1 MREYYDSA
9 KEIIILSNSG
19 TGTALILNVLVPV
32 HEKDYNSLVELLRYR
47 TDNIMSQNR
56 CARET
61 IRNISSS
68 STGTDIGLKVIHL
81 S

>member
-9 KEIIILSNSG
+9 KYNINLMIYG

-47 TDNIMSQNR
+47 TDNRMNYYR
-56 CARET
+56 TGARE
-61 IRNISSS
+61 R
-68 STGTDIGLKVIHL
+68 
-81 S
+81 